1 MIDRAIWN
9 AVEEIVQREANLSLA
24 VTGGGS
30 ALLNWLFDHPGASRC
45 LIEAQIPYAELALAD
60 YLRHPGPHR
69 VTKNTARNMAFV
81 AYQRARRYGTRPVP
95 FLGVGLTAALTTG
108 RERRG
113 ADRVH
118 LALRTDERCGL
129 YALSFDKAA
138 ADRTEQEQVVSRWA
152 LCHIAKAFD
161 VCFDAALPSW
171 AKEQN
176 EEIALNDPLDLLL
189 SDAIDLVEIA
199 DTGAVSVD
207 VERSGRLLYPGSFN
221 PLHEGHCKLAAA
233 ASALS
238 GRPVTLEISVQN
250 VDKPPLERSDL
261 DARMEIMCGRYTVCL
276 TREPTFFGKA
286 AHFDAPHFAIG
297 CDTAVRLVDDK
308 YYEGGIEGMVQ
319 SLEVLR
325 DRGVHFWVAG
335 RSIEGTYRTLDD
347 VAIPASVRSLF
358 SSIPE
363 SAFRMDL
370 SSTEIR
376 ARGRASKE

>member
-1 MIDRAIWN
+1 CG
-9 AVEEIVQREANLSLA
+9 VH
-24 VTGGGS
+24 
-30 ALLNWLFDHPGASRC
+30 ALYF
-45 LIEAQIPYAELALAD
+45 
-60 YLRHPGPHR
+60 HR
-69 VTKNTARNMAFV
+69 
-81 AYQRARRYGTRPVP
+81 G
-95 FLGVGLTAALTTG
+95 
-108 RERRG
+108 
-113 ADRVH
+113 
-118 LALRTDERCGL
+118 
-129 YALSFDKAA
+129 A
-138 ADRTEQEQVVSRWA
+138 ADRTEQEQVLSRWA
-152 LCHIAKAFD
+152 LSHIAKAFD
-161 VCFDAALPSW
+161 VHFDVVMPSW

-176 EEIALNDPLDLLL
+176 EEISLNDPLDLLF

-250 VDKPPLERSDL
+250 VDKPPLERSEL
-261 DARMEIMCGRYTVCL
+261 KERIEAMYGHYTVCL

-297 CDTAVRLVDDK
+297 CDTAVRLVDEK
-308 YYEGGIEGMVQ
+308 YYERGVEGMKQ
-319 SLEVLR
+319 SLEALR

-376 ARGRASKE
+376 ARRRASEE

>member
-1 MIDRAIWN
+1 MIDRSIWN

-45 LIEAQIPYAELALAD
+45 LLEAQIPYAAPALAD

-129 YALSFDKAA
+129 YALSFHRGAA
-138 ADRTEQEQVVSRWA
+138 NRTEQEQVVSRWA

-161 VCFDAALPSW
+161 VYFDAVLPSW

-199 DTGAVSVD
+199 DTGAVSID

-250 VDKPPLERSDL
+250 VDKPPLDRSDL
-261 DARMEIMCGRYTVCL
+261 HARVEGMCGRYTVCL

-286 AHFDAPHFAIG
+286 IHFDAPHFAIG
-297 CDTAVRLVDDK
+297 CDTAVRLVDER
-308 YYEGGIEGMVQ
+308 YYEGGLEGMEQ
-319 SLEVLR
+319 SLEELR

-347 VAIPASVRSLF
+347 VSIPSSFCSLF

-376 ARGRASKE
+376 ARGRASEE

>member
-9 AVEEIVQREANLSLA
+9 AVEEIVQRETNLSLA

-45 LIEAQIPYAELALAD
+45 LLEAQIPYAELALAD

-81 AYQRARRYGTRPVP
+81 AYQRARCYGTRPVP

-118 LALRTDERCGL
+118 LAIRTDERCGL
-129 YALSFDKAA
+129 YALSFHREAA
-138 ADRTEQEQVVSRWA
+138 NRTEQEQVASRWA

-161 VCFDAALPSW
+161 VCFDAVLPSW

-176 EEIALNDPLDLLL
+176 EEIALSYPLDLLL

-261 DARMEIMCGRYTVCL
+261 DARMEGMCGRYIVCL

-308 YYEGGIEGMVQ
+308 YYEGGIEGMLQ

-347 VAIPASVRSLF
+347 VAIPASIRSLF
-358 SSIPE
+358 SSLPE

-376 ARGRASKE
+376 ARRRASEE

>member
-1 MIDRAIWN
+1 MINRAIWN

-45 LIEAQIPYAELALAD
+45 LLEAQIPYAAPALAD

-81 AYQRARRYGTRPVP
+81 AYQRARRHGTRTVP
-95 FLGVGLTAALTTG
+95 FFGVGLTAALTTG

-113 ADRVH
+113 ADRVYF
-118 LALRTDERCGL
+118 ALRTDERCDI
-129 YALSFDKAA
+129 YALSFHGRI
-138 ADRTEQEQVVSRWA
+138 ADRTEQEQVASRWA

-161 VCFDAALPSW
+161 VYFDAVLPSW
-171 AKEQN
+171 AEEQN
-176 EEIALNDPLDLLL
+176 EEIVLNDPLDLLL
-189 SDAIDLVEIA
+189 SDAIDLVEMA

-261 DARMEIMCGRYTVCL
+261 NARMKGVCGRFTVCL

-297 CDTAVRLVDDK
+297 CDTAVRLVDEK
-308 YYEGGIEGMVQ
+308 YYEGGVEGMEQ
-319 SLEVLR
+319 SLESLR

-335 RSIEGTYRTLDD
+335 RSMEGTYRTLDD
-347 VAIPASVRSLF
+347 VAVPASVRSLF

-376 ARGRASKE
+376 ARGRALEE